1 MHPSVTFKVNFGG
14 DASGFTEN
22 RDGIREI
29 YQFVCDTVLPRFLR
43 FFS

>member
-1 MHPSVTFKVNFGG
+1 MNERGKRRFQSLWEPGRHP
-14 DASGFTEN
+14 
-22 RDGIREI
+22 RD

>member
-1 MHPSVTFKVNFGG
+1 MRKIDNVFGKAEERSGRASVGSDLPG
-14 DASGFTEN
+14 
-22 RDGIREI
+22 